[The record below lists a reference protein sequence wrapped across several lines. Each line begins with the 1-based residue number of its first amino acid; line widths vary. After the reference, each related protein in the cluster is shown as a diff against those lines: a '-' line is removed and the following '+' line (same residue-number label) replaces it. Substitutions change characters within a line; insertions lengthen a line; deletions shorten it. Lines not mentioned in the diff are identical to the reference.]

1 MNLTTAARAASA
13 VTTLTLAL
21 LIAGCS
27 SETETTAPAASAAAS
42 VAASVKASVSGEACS
57 AFAELKTSVEDL
69 KSTPLDTS
77 GTRAQIA
84 AQAADL
90 GVKAATVKANIS
102 RLSALSDGPV
112 AAAVG
117 ELNEKADALSESLT
131 LAVADGQEEIGPK
144 ITAAQSELDAAFS
157 DVSTKVDAIC
167 PAG

>member
-42 VAASVKASVSGEACS
+42 VAASASGEACS

-69 KSTPLDTS
+69 KAEPLDTS
-77 GTRAQIA
+77 GTRVEIA
-84 AQAADL
+84 AQVAEL

-117 ELNEKADALSESLT
+117 ELNMKADALSESLT

-144 ITAAQSELDAAFS
+144 VTAAQTELDSAFS
-157 DVSTKVDAIC
+157 DVSTKIDALC

>member
-1 MNLTTAARAASA
+1 MQ
-13 VTTLTLAL
+13 
-21 LIAGCS
+21 
-27 SETETTAPAASAAAS
+27 SAAAS
-42 VAASVKASVSGEACS
+42 VAASVKASASGEACS
-57 AFAELKTSVEDL
+57 AFAELKTSTDL

-77 GTRAQIA
+77 GTRVQIA

-117 ELNEKADALSESLT
+117 ELNKKADALSESLT

-144 ITAAQSELDAAFS
+144 ITAAQSEPRRRLLRREHEDRRALPGRVGLAQTGFRLAGLAHEPAPLLDPTHTTP
-157 DVSTKVDAIC
+157 VL
-167 PAG
+167 